1 MSEHPDSEC
10 CSVYRALERLDV
22 RSCEVAEDEEDAIAD
37 ILQNR
42 MLEQAQKK

>member
-1 MSEHPDSEC
+1 MSKHHDSEC
-10 CSVYRALERLDV
+10 CFVYRALERLDV
-22 RSCEVAEDEEDAIAD
+22 RSSGVAEDEEDAIAD